1 MGWTTLLQQQKGV
14 LAAGEQQRGEGYVHP
29 WAASTIESQPASPAG
44 SSEEGRQ
51 APDSL
56 TRWASKE
63 RILMF
68 LILQEQRVNKSVHK
82 RHVVSPRR
90 NTQNDPQIID
100 SLGLRQRVGSLGAKR
115 CYQGGPPVLRLL
127 LLQLFAATP

>member
-63 RILMF
+63 RILIF
-68 LILQEQRVNKSVHK
+68 LILTRQRVNELQTICMC
-82 RHVVSPRR
+82 VSRYCAS
-90 NTQNDPQIID
+90 NHEQTN
-100 SLGLRQRVGSLGAKR
+100 
-115 CYQGGPPVLRLL
+115 
-127 LLQLFAATP
+127 